1 MTTVTPPARTR
12 TGGPQIGSPQT
23 STEMSRVREL
33 VERRLD
39 DLLDQELARLGF
51 LGAEGVGL
59 VRRHLAAFAR
69 DGGKRLR
76 PAFVY
81 WGHRAAGGTGEHLE
95 PVLNAAC
102 AVELV
107 HVAALL
113 LDDVMDE
120 AAERRGRPAAHV
132 ALAAE
137 HRRAGLRGEPGRY
150 GESQASLL
158 ALLALAW
165 ADAALLG
172 AGPHL
177 ADALD
182 VLTRLRVEVTAGQ
195 QLDLAATAAGGA
207 DTARTRTIALYKS
220 AKYTIERPLHLG
232 HAVAGGDPAARRAL
246 SAYALPLGEAFQL
259 RDDVLGVFGDPGRTG
274 KPAGD
279 LRQGKPNHLVA
290 VARERSGPSG
300 AALLDAVAAA
310 RDDDRTAAARGDDR
324 TAAARG
330 DDRTAAARDDDRT
343 ATARGDGGTAA
354 AGDDGGLVAAAR
366 ELIVSCGALELAE
379 RRIAALAEEADAALG
394 QVPGL
399 PADARRA
406 LTELTVL
413 ATDRSR

>member
-1 MTTVTPPARTR
+1 MTIVASHTVTPA
-12 TGGPQIGSPQT
+12 GGAGNG
-23 STEMSRVREL
+23 RVRHL
-33 VERRLD
+33 VDQRLGE
-39 DLLDQELARLGF
+39 LLDQELARLGF
-51 LGAEGVGL
+51 LGEEGAGL
-59 VRRHLAAFAR
+59 VRRHLAAFAL

-81 WGHRAAGGTGEHLE
+81 WGHRAAGGTAADLG

-120 AAERRGRPAAHV
+120 APGRRGRPAAHV

-137 HRRAGLRGEPGRY
+137 HRRAGLRGDPARY
-150 GESQASLL
+150 GESQTTLL

-172 AGPHL
+172 SGPYL
-177 ADALD
+177 ADALG

-195 QLDLAATAAGGA
+195 QLDLAGTAAGA
-207 DTARTRTIALYKS
+207 DTGRTRTIALYKS

-232 HAVAGGDPAARRAL
+232 HAVAGGAPAARRAL

-290 VARERSGPSG
+290 AARERTGPRG
-300 AALLDAVAAA
+300 AALLDAASLDTVTTEE
-310 RDDDRTAAARGDDR
+310 DV
-324 TAAARG
+324 
-330 DDRTAAARDDDRT
+330 
-343 ATARGDGGTAA
+343 
-354 AGDDGGLVAAAR
+354 LVAR
-366 ELIVSCGALELAE
+366 ELIVSCGALDAAE
-379 RRIAALAEEADAALG
+379 RRIAALAAQAVGALDAL
-394 QVPGL
+394 PGL
-399 PADARRA
+399 PGDARAA